1 MSKIEEI
8 SSELNNQ
15 KISDNMN
22 LKKEKN
28 KSKIKQ
34 NNKSDNKD
42 QNINNNNN
50 ILKLSKDFNELDLTG
65 KDLSSKEGI
74 SLINKIV
81 TNNKNITKLI
91 MNSCNLTSFPKELL
105 NLKNLSS
112 LDICNNKF
120 YDFESLIQDLSKLN
134 KLTELQIDLENQ
146 NQVLQVLTNM
156 PKLLTLNEK
165 QTKSSFSIV
174 DVDYKDIEDI
184 SLSNNLDYYN
194 EIIRY
199 LNEKDKNNSF
209 AKKFQ
214 MKINEEGEKIN
225 NFLDKNIPNYIYAN
239 VTLKSQIELQKCLS
253 EKFLEDIDKKY
264 KKIGNYIFKIIF
276 QTSDKLVNLIN
287 HLYPKILEKTENL
300 RNELE
305 NAKKAAKELSD
316 YEFNYKDMK
325 NNKLI
330 LETNLDVLQKKVDKL
345 ESENKFITEKLIKTP
360 RNNYINYDA
369 INKYYSYTINHVNRT
384 LNKMNT
390 ESNNKT
396 IKSINNAQFNTF
408 DPNNS
413 DNKNQINEY
422 INNNYSSN
430 VNNNMSKNNTNYNQP
445 INNISKLKT
454 NKSPLSINVAKD
466 LINEIYNCK
475 ENYDRV
481 CFENKL
487 PKETMEHY
495 IYIFFYNKYGLK
507 NLVIDWA
514 SGLINAIK
522 IYSKTDCDIN
532 LFGKILKNEQEEGS
546 RLVLIKLKESISSL
560 LEYFYKL
567 KNEYKPREDVIKE
580 MKNKKNGLLHEEE
593 WKEIIQYIYN
603 EEDAQII
610 ENKIL
615 IFIKEQN
622 DKIFS
627 IIENAE
633 DINNE
638 RFVTYQNN
646 NTNFNTNKDI
656 TNRENFAKKLKI
668 NFVNLFLT
676 DKKKAT
682 REVLNNIGR
691 LKEEANIP
699 YCDFIQLVC
708 ENQIENREKYLKKFV
723 QLFKKFDT
731 DEDGILNEEQFIEMI
746 KSIPYCLSNLDYY
759 IEILLN
765 KIDPF
770 NHHRFIFSDCVN
782 AFSTEIA
789 DEYNMSQSNFSK
801 GTNDLENLNIGLNI
815 GTETTLLDKICLG
828 N

>member
-1 MSKIEEI
+1 
-8 SSELNNQ
+8 
-15 KISDNMN
+15 
-22 LKKEKN
+22 
-28 KSKIKQ
+28 
-34 NNKSDNKD
+34 
-42 QNINNNNN
+42 
-50 ILKLSKDFNELDLTG
+50 
-65 KDLSSKEGI
+65 
-74 SLINKIV
+74 
-81 TNNKNITKLI
+81 
-91 MNSCNLTSFPKELL
+91 
-105 NLKNLSS
+105 
-112 LDICNNKF
+112 
-120 YDFESLIQDLSKLN
+120 
-134 KLTELQIDLENQ
+134 
-146 NQVLQVLTNM
+146 
-156 PKLLTLNEK
+156 
-165 QTKSSFSIV
+165 
-174 DVDYKDIEDI
+174 
-184 SLSNNLDYYN
+184 
-194 EIIRY
+194 
-199 LNEKDKNNSF
+199 
-209 AKKFQ
+209 
-214 MKINEEGEKIN
+214 
-225 NFLDKNIPNYIYAN
+225 
-239 VTLKSQIELQKCLS
+239 
-253 EKFLEDIDKKY
+253 
-264 KKIGNYIFKIIF
+264 
-276 QTSDKLVNLIN
+276 
-287 HLYPKILEKTENL
+287 
-300 RNELE
+300 
-305 NAKKAAKELSD
+305 
-316 YEFNYKDMK
+316 
-325 NNKLI
+325 
-330 LETNLDVLQKKVDKL
+330 
-345 ESENKFITEKLIKTP
+345 
-360 RNNYINYDA
+360 
-369 INKYYSYTINHVNRT
+369 
-384 LNKMNT
+384 
-390 ESNNKT
+390 
-396 IKSINNAQFNTF
+396 
-408 DPNNS
+408 
-413 DNKNQINEY
+413 
-422 INNNYSSN
+422 
-430 VNNNMSKNNTNYNQP
+430 
-445 INNISKLKT
+445 
-454 NKSPLSINVAKD
+454 
-466 LINEIYNCK
+466 
-475 ENYDRV
+475 
-481 CFENKL
+481 
-487 PKETMEHY
+487 MEHY

-580 MKNKKNGLLHEEE
+580 MKNKKKGLLHEEE
-593 WKEIIQYIYN
+593 WKKIIQYIYN

>member
-34 NNKSDNKD
+34 NNKSDNKA

-199 LNEKDKNNSF
+199 LNEKDKNNTF

-369 INKYYSYTINHVNRT
+369 INKYYSYTINHVNRAS
-384 LNKMNT
+384 NKMNT

-567 KNEYKPREDVIKE
+567 KNECKPREDVIKE

-668 NFVNLFLT
+668 NLVNLFLT

-731 DEDGILNEEQFIEMI
+731 DEDGILNEEQFIEMV

>member
-1 MSKIEEI
+1 
-8 SSELNNQ
+8 
-15 KISDNMN
+15 
-22 LKKEKN
+22 
-28 KSKIKQ
+28 
-34 NNKSDNKD
+34 
-42 QNINNNNN
+42 
-50 ILKLSKDFNELDLTG
+50 
-65 KDLSSKEGI
+65 
-74 SLINKIV
+74 
-81 TNNKNITKLI
+81 
-91 MNSCNLTSFPKELL
+91 
-105 NLKNLSS
+105 
-112 LDICNNKF
+112 
-120 YDFESLIQDLSKLN
+120 
-134 KLTELQIDLENQ
+134 
-146 NQVLQVLTNM
+146 
-156 PKLLTLNEK
+156 
-165 QTKSSFSIV
+165 
-174 DVDYKDIEDI
+174 
-184 SLSNNLDYYN
+184 
-194 EIIRY
+194 
-199 LNEKDKNNSF
+199 
-209 AKKFQ
+209 
-214 MKINEEGEKIN
+214 
-225 NFLDKNIPNYIYAN
+225 
-239 VTLKSQIELQKCLS
+239 
-253 EKFLEDIDKKY
+253 
-264 KKIGNYIFKIIF
+264 
-276 QTSDKLVNLIN
+276 
-287 HLYPKILEKTENL
+287 
-300 RNELE
+300 
-305 NAKKAAKELSD
+305 
-316 YEFNYKDMK
+316 
-325 NNKLI
+325 
-330 LETNLDVLQKKVDKL
+330 
-345 ESENKFITEKLIKTP
+345 
-360 RNNYINYDA
+360 
-369 INKYYSYTINHVNRT
+369 
-384 LNKMNT
+384 MNT

-413 DNKNQINEY
+413 DNKNQIYEY

-430 VNNNMSKNNTNYNQP
+430 INNNMSKNNTNYNQP

-522 IYSKTDCDIN
+522 IYSKRDCDIN

-668 NFVNLFLT
+668 NLVNLFLT